1 MRFAFTDALHLRSM
15 HAVDLV
21 LAVALLHEQLPTG
34 YQKFLQCLACNQSF
48 CLSFDVTDHAPKVR
62 PELLHRLPGTF
73 ELPGVS
79 VTGLLVQYLFANPD
93 VGLPE
98 LDTLGFRQVDESLPG
113 TTE

>member
-1 MRFAFTDALHLRSM
+1 MCFAFTDALHLRSM
-15 HAVDLV
+15 HAVNLV

-34 YQKFLQCLACNQSF
+34 SQKFLQFLACNQSF

-62 PELLHRLPGTF
+62 PELLHCLPGPL
-73 ELPGVS
+73 ELPCMS

-93 VGLPE
+93 VRLPE
-98 LDTLGFRQVDESLPG
+98 LNTLDFRQVNESLPG